1 MNKQHVNGK
10 SVLLSVLLSV
20 QVSGGEDTQDNG
32 GGGGGVEP
40 PKLN

>member
-1 MNKQHVNGK
+1 MNKKNKHGK
-10 SVLLSVLLSV
+10 LLNLSA
-20 QVSGGEDTQDNG
+20 QVSGGEDNQDNG

>member
-1 MNKQHVNGK
+1 MNKKNTYSK
-10 SVLLSVLLSV
+10 LLNLSV
-20 QVSGGEDTQDNG
+20 QVSGGEGTQDNG

>member
-1 MNKQHVNGK
+1 MNKQYAHGK
-10 SVLLSVLLSV
+10 LAILSA
-20 QVSGGEDTQDNG
+20 QASGQDTQDNG

>member
-10 SVLLSVLLSV
+10 SVLLSV

>member
-10 SVLLSVLLSV
+10 SVLLSA